1 MRYLL
6 CCFLIIS
13 SLLILTYSCEGPSN
27 HGHAHGDHG
36 HGNHDHGAHG
46 HDDHGHHEAQPL
58 SYVLRSENTEL
69 FVEFEPLFV
78 GGTCNFTAHFTDRN
92 TLRPIENSQAS
103 VRLSS
108 TNRNSLSDKQSVST
122 TAGIY
127 NLTFTP
133 TIAGNFNL
141 IFTIET
147 SQRTDTLSLENISV
161 YPDKKEAETS
171 NPAKAENEEEI
182 SYTKE
187 QAWKVDFAVNK
198 VSKGSIND
206 VIRASGELLSHKG
219 TDRIIVAKSS
229 GIIFFQ
235 NEAIEESMTVKKDQ
249 KLFVQSSD
257 NLSTDNLEQQF
268 KSAKALLDQS
278 LLDYERAEQLIQ
290 QEILAQKEFEERKAT
305 YLIAKAEYEKLIKLY
320 NSGGSIV
327 RSSMNGIVKKLMVS
341 NGQFVKEGD
350 PLITITNNRRLILKT
365 EVSQKYYPQL
375 SNIKS
380 ANFKTPYQNE
390 TQSISDYNGK
400 VVSIGKLIE
409 EDQYF
414 LPILFELDNVGDLV
428 SGSFVD
434 IFLLTE
440 PIPDA
445 LVIPKSALL
454 QDYNSNYVYVQ
465 VSGESY
471 EKRIVR
477 LGVDDGINIQVLSG
491 ISEEDWI
498 VTKGAYQVKMASMS
512 SAIPSH
518 GHTH

>member
-27 HGHAHGDHG
+27 HGHEHGDHG
-36 HGNHDHGAHG
+36 HGGHG
-46 HDDHGHHEAQPL
+46 HDDHAHHEAQAPL
-58 SYVLRSENTEL
+58 SYVVRSESTEL
-69 FVEFEPLFV
+69 FVEFEPLYV
-78 GGTCNFTAHFTDRN
+78 GGARNFTAHFTDRS
-92 TLRPIENSQAS
+92 THRPIENSQAT

-108 TNRNSLSDKQSVST
+108 TNRNSLPDKQSVST

-147 SQRTDTLSLENISV
+147 SQRTDTLTLENISV
-161 YPDKKEAETS
+161 YPDKKEAEAS
-171 NPAKAENEEEI
+171 NPAKTENEEEI

-198 VSKGSIND
+198 VSKGNIND
-206 VIRASGELLSHKG
+206 VIRASGELLSNKG

-235 NEAIEESMTVKKDQ
+235 NESIKQSMSVKKDQ

-257 NLSTDNLEQQF
+257 DLSTDNLEQQF
-268 KSAKALLDQS
+268 KSAKVLLDQS

-290 QEILAQKEFEERKAT
+290 EEILSQKEFEERKAT

-320 NSGGSIV
+320 NGGGSIV

-380 ANFKTPYQNE
+380 ANFKTPYQKE
-390 TQSISDYNGK
+390 TQSIADYNGK

-434 IFLLTE
+434 LFLLTE
-440 PIPDA
+440 PIPNA
-445 LVIPKSALL
+445 LVIPKSAIL

-471 EKRIVR
+471 EKRIVQ
-477 LGVDDGINIQVLSG
+477 LGADDGINIQVLSG